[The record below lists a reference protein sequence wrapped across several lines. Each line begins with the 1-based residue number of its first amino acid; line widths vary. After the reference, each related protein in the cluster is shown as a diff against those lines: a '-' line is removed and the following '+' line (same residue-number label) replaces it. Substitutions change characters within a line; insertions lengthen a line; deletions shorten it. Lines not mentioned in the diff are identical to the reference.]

1 MKPACIVL
9 GVCACLRAAAPPAPA
24 GATPSAGSVL
34 LVVNQSDP
42 ISRRI
47 AEYYVHKRAIPLA
60 NVCRIETPPE
70 ETISWEVYRKQVE
83 APVAAC
89 LARGRLAEKILYIV
103 TTLGVPLRVSGP
115 GSGPG
120 GESAALDSE
129 LTLLYSRMKGVPFR
143 RAGVVP
149 NPFFK
154 RLDEPFA
161 HPRFPIYLVTR
172 LAGYDFEDVRG
183 LVDRALA
190 ARNRGRFVIDLKDDD
205 DKPGN
210 EWLRTA
216 ALLLPAARVVFDES
230 TQVLTGQREVIGY
243 ASWGSNDPHRRRRLL
258 GFQWLPGAIVTEFVS
273 SNARTFRKPP
283 DTWELGAWENS
294 SGWFAGSPQTMAAD
308 YLHEGATGCSG
319 HVDEPYLVQTPRPEY
334 LFPAYYRGRNLA
346 ESYYLAIPSLSWQNI
361 VIGDPLCSLG
371 KPR

>member
-1 MKPACIVL
+1 M
-9 GVCACLRAAAPPAPA
+9 
-24 GATPSAGSVL
+24 L
-34 LVVNQSDP
+34 LVVNRSDSV
-42 ISRRI
+42 SRRI
-47 AEYYVHKRAIPLA
+47 GDYYVHKRAIPLG
-60 NVCRIETPPE
+60 NVCRIEAPPE

-89 LARGRLAEKILYIV
+89 LTRARLADKILYIV
-103 TTLGVPLRVSGP
+103 TTLGVPLRVTGP

-120 GESAALDSE
+120 SESAALDSE
-129 LTLLYSRMKGVPFR
+129 LTLLYSRIKGISFR
-143 RAGVVP
+143 RAGVIS

-154 RLDEPFA
+154 RRDEPFA

-172 LAGYDFEDVRG
+172 LAGYSFEDVRG
-183 LVDRALA
+183 MIDRGLA
-190 ARNRGRFVIDLKDDD
+190 AQNRGRFVIDLKGRDDQ
-205 DKPGN
+205 PGN

-216 ALLLPAARVVFDES
+216 AMLLPEPRVVFDES
-230 TQVLTGQREVIGY
+230 AGVLTGQRDVIGY
-243 ASWGSNDPHRRRRLL
+243 ASWGSNDPRRRHRRLA
-258 GFQWLPGAIVTEFVS
+258 FQWLPGAIVTEFVS

-283 DTWELGAWENS
+283 DTWELGTWENRA
-294 SGWFAGSPQTMAAD
+294 GWFAGSPQSMAAD
-308 YLHEGATGCSG
+308 YIHEGATGCSG

-371 KPR
+371 APR